1 MKAFGVSNLDNPIT
15 VHGDELV
22 GGLDNS
28 QGENGREV
36 DLNFVDDGLNVRVP
50 DADFVIE
57 ACTEQQN
64 HALVEGQRHNP
75 TCVFLVSP
83 LLLVVDGVPQDQLA
97 IHPPPSHKLQLRHGD
112 HTRNH
117 LINLLLISLLILQT
131 GLALL
136 QRLLQVRL
144 QVPHVN
150 VAAFLPTV

>member
-1 MKAFGVSNLDNPIT
+1 MKAFSVSNLDNPIS

-50 DADFVIE
+50 DADFVVE
-57 ACTEQQN
+57 ARAEQQN

-75 TCVFLVSP
+75 PSVLLVSP
-83 LLLVVDGVPQDQLA
+83 LLLVVNSVPQDQLA
-97 IHPPPSHKLQLRHGD
+97 IHPAPCHKLQLGHGN
-112 HTRNH
+112 HTRDH
-117 LINLLLISLLILQT
+117 LINLPLMSLLILQT

-136 QRLLQVRL
+136 QHLLQVRL

-150 VAAFLPTV
+150 VAALLPAV